1 MYQFNGLPTLVAGV
15 LKDPSSSD
23 VWKAGIPE
31 FMNFGNLVPTALHVK
46 FTLQREYMSELES
59 WGSFCPIIL
68 LKMGVGS
75 PFLVKYPLVEVWNI
89 GAFLTFTGPVGPF
102 GLSISWLPVLFG
114 ETVAPPPTRN
124 G

>member
-23 VWKAGIPE
+23 VWKAGSPE

-59 WGSFCPIIL
+59 WGSFV
-68 LKMGVGS
+68 VGS
-75 PFLVKYPLVEVWNI
+75 PFSVKCPLVEVWNI